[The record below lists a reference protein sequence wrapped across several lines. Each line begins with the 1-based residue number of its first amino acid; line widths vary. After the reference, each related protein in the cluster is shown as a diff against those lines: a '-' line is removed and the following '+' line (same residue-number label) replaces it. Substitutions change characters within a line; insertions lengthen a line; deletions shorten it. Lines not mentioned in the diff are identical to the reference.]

1 MNFMQDKSCNVQQR
15 SYLFSLDIIKLCNN
29 FPEKRIFWIIGD
41 QLLRAGTSIGANLV
55 EAKAASSKKDFIK
68 FYQIAL
74 KSANET
80 KYWLY
85 LLKDSRIYNI
95 NIDKIENLLEELDQI
110 CKILGKSLLT
120 MKGKS

>member
-1 MNFMQDKSCNVQQR
+1 MQDKSCNVQQR

-110 CKILGKSLLT
+110 CKILDKSLLT